1 MTEYDYFIA
10 GFQYADAE
18 YVRQLIVAQAGLA
31 PTFST
36 LETASDTVEGVD
48 GFDITVFFT
57 APLSGPAQ
65 TLLAGLMSTYMTSVP
80 VAKMKKLAA
89 LQITAQDYI
98 ELRYPLLTRIQL
110 MNLYT
115 LAKFD
120 TLTNRAAYIRP
131 GIDWINSIVTYSISA
146 STAIQALSTYSAVQD
161 YVVDITGN
169 VSANPLL
176 TVGAAV
182 SITT

>member
-10 GFQYADAE
+10 GFQSVDAE
-18 YVRQLIVAQAGLA
+18 YVRQLIMAQAALA
-31 PTFST
+31 PTYSSIDT
-36 LETASDTVEGVD
+36 NGDTVEGID

-80 VAKMKKLAA
+80 VAKMKKLAD
-89 LQITAQDYI
+89 LKVTVQNYI
-98 ELRYPLLTRIQL
+98 ESHYDILTRQQL
-110 MNLYT
+110 SNLYM

-120 TLTNRAAYIRP
+120 GLTNRAAYVRP
-131 GIDWINSIVTYSISA
+131 GLDWINSILSYAATTA
-146 STAIQALSTYSAVQD
+146 MAIQALTTFSDVNS
-161 YVVDITGN
+161 YVVDIAGN
-169 VSANPLL
+169 VSADPHL

-182 SITT
+182 LIVD